1 LLVIFSVALKI
12 DTKEIIKKRYLK
24 NGFVIK
30 PAPNAINRGVAKQC
44 SKQIDELKI
53 PIRSA
58 LLILVVFIIF
68 DFF

>member
-12 DTKEIIKKRYLK
+12 DKKEIIKNRYLK

-30 PAPNAINRGVAKQC
+30 PAPKAISNGVAMQC
-44 SKQIDELKI
+44 TKHIDELKI

-58 LLILVVFIIF
+58 LLILVTFIIF